1 MDFPM
6 RLMPAS
12 SEPQSR
18 AVPCRAGGVA
28 SKVLTP
34 GGAPCSCSYWSSPI
48 GLLMIWTIV
57 YDVKHRRAPV
67 TGNSPRA
74 FAKKTRIDGEGN
86 SSEWG
91 AGGEAESDRRPSA
104 YAQGTCRRLRRY
116 VIMCA

>member
-1 MDFPM
+1 
-6 RLMPAS
+6 
-12 SEPQSR
+12 
-18 AVPCRAGGVA
+18 
-28 SKVLTP
+28 
-34 GGAPCSCSYWSSPI
+34 
-48 GLLMIWTIV
+48 MIWTIV